1 MILFLIGY
9 MGCGKSSIGRTL
21 AKRMDYTFVDMDSEI
36 ERECEMTISEIFAT
50 HGESYFR
57 ERESDMLQKMA
68 HRGDNVVVATGGG
81 VPCFGSNIQLMKSMG
96 VAVHF
101 KMSPAK
107 LVQRLVH
114 GRDKRPIIRGKSDSE
129 LLEFICDNLLK
140 REPFYLQAS
149 LVIDCDGVS
158 DDYIACHVVNYVE
171 NLNDKSGQKGAAV
184 L

>member
-1 MILFLIGY
+1 MVLFLIGY

-21 AKRMDYTFVDMDSEI
+21 AKRMDYVFVDMDSEI
-36 ERECEMTISEIFAT
+36 ERECEMTVSEIFAT

-57 ERESDMLQKMA
+57 ERESEVLQKVA
-68 HRGDNVVVATGGG
+68 HRGDNIVVATGGG
-81 VPCFGSNIQLMKSMG
+81 VPYFGNNMQVMKSMG
-96 VAVHF
+96 VAVYF

-114 GRDKRPIIRGKSDSE
+114 GRDKRPIIREKSDSE
-129 LLEFICDNLLK
+129 LLEFICDNLIR

-158 DDYIACHVVNYVE
+158 DDYIARHVINYVE
-171 NLNDKSGQKGAAV
+171 NSSGK
-184 L
+184 